1 MLRSAKRMTDE
12 EAVQVRRLVNALD
25 DIDYLHEHRFIRNR
39 QYALTV
45 VTRNFATTLEWLK
58 RNRVRKLLRLV

>member
-12 EAVQVRRLVNALD
+12 EAVQVRRLINALD

-39 QYALTV
+39 QYALTA
-45 VTRNFATTLEWLK
+45 VTENFSTTLEWLK